1 MHVRTDEEV
10 VTSSSEADLAYWSQ
24 QLADCPEGI
33 ELPCDRPRLA
43 LRVAS
48 YERVATRLPAAVAAR
63 LRRAPTNRSP
73 SAWPFAATAVF
84 FGKIANAKNL
94 VIGMTQYDGIVPV
107 RVDLDPREGF
117 ATLLARLDSRV
128 REGGDHALTDL
139 DVLVRRLGIPADPAR
154 HPLFEVGF
162 GDSESGITGELHVRF
177 DEDSTGVVLFYNA
190 NLFTAA
196 LADRLLRSLV
206 QVLTDITEKSER
218 SEVGKISLLAKAD
231 ATQLLEELCTP
242 AFNWPKH
249 LLLHEL
255 FEAKVDQ
262 TPDAVAIASGSHLL
276 TYRELEARANI
287 VAQSLVR
294 IGVGPDSIV
303 ALVHDRTP
311 EMIIAILATLKAG
324 GAYLPIEPDSPVE
337 RIAYVLEDSGALAI
351 LTVASHASSLSSKL
365 PILCV
370 DDLLRDHP
378 DTSAPRRM
386 RGCEPHHLAYVIY
399 TSGSTGLPKGVLI
412 EHRNVVHL
420 VLAERED
427 FGIRANEALV
437 LLSSYTFDAS
447 IDQIWLAL
455 TSGAKLVLVDKTT
468 ILDAALLANVIAT
481 EHVTHLDTIP
491 SLLAGLSPADIPSVT
506 RVVVGGES
514 CSVAIARTW
523 SGAVSFYNEYGPTET
538 TVGSLRHRVRSLS
551 ESETRVPIGG
561 PIGMTRAYVLDWGGC
576 LVPPG
581 IRGELYIGGAGVTR
595 GYLHREDLTRERFL
609 PDPYASAD
617 ARMYRT
623 GDLVAW
629 RSNGAMDFF
638 GRVDSQ
644 VKVRGFRIELG
655 EIEAALLQHSDVV
668 DAAVTV
674 VGESDE
680 TRRLVC
686 HFQARTPLASADL
699 TAFLAL
705 ALPVYMVPSGFMQ
718 LAELP
723 KTVAGKVDRRK
734 LPRIRIDADG
744 VEPPAN
750 RIELE
755 VRAIWSALLS
765 VPAEQISVSRGF
777 FELGGHSL
785 LVTQMASRIQK
796 SLGVALRVATILAA
810 PTIRAVAE
818 AITAEGPAPA
828 APIQSAN
835 LGLALPATTA
845 QRVMYIIQQG
855 NPHNASNN
863 LPLLYEI
870 EGDLPDET
878 IARGFTA
885 LLERHEALRTG
896 FFFQE
901 GQILQKIAQNVK
913 FHVERYDL
921 DEGREGS
928 TSLDQAMAAFV
939 RPFILEEPPL
949 LRAAVFVAGGRS
961 RFLALDMHHMIT
973 DGMSIETMLEDFIA
987 IVDHEPLPEVKLHY
1001 FDHAAWLE
1009 SDAWHAR
1016 VAAAKPYWMNM
1027 WREELP
1033 ALDLPYDHPRP
1044 VSGHH
1049 GFACDVTVEIS
1060 PATRDAIAR
1069 YARKHEATPFAFFAA
1084 VYSLF
1089 LSSETGSADVA
1100 FAFPSAGRP
1109 HPDFERVVGMF
1120 VNLLVFR
1127 ARIDIEQTFSQFLA
1141 QTMGQVRESLQ
1152 NEDYPF
1158 DNLIEDLQ
1166 IQAQPGRRPLIDTM
1180 LSYEGFTPGKYP
1192 VGNAVL
1198 RERRVNRREAKD
1210 ALAVIIR
1217 EASDGYTLW
1226 FEYSSALFEPSTAE
1240 RFARGFMSIIEKV
1253 LASEEIALG
1262 ALHTVTPDD
1271 ADRILHQFN
1280 TTEHELPST
1289 QGVHEL
1295 FEQHARDQ
1303 PAAPAVTMRSAT
1315 WSYAEVNERAN
1326 AIADAIRA
1334 RGAGRDSIVGIIVPP
1349 SLEMLTSILGVL
1361 KSGAAF
1367 MPIDVSYPLARK
1379 SHMIQDSGTNILLT
1393 KGSCADDLRGELSG
1407 VVIDLDDPAL
1417 YSGSH
1422 AQRPS
1427 TVSRGDLAYV
1437 IYTSGSTGQPKGV
1450 MVEHGNIL
1458 NFSAWLREF
1467 LEIRPSDILSKYA
1480 SFGFDSSIGEIIPA
1494 FISGAR
1500 LVIVPEEIRLSP
1512 DELDAYFAE
1521 QRVTIADLPTQFGE
1535 QFLKH
1540 ASKNSLRAV
1549 RVGGEKLRTVPS
1561 SSCALLNEYGPT
1573 ECTVVAT
1580 SFRVDQSYDNV
1591 PIGTP
1596 IWNTQILILDRLG
1609 RIAPVGV
1616 SGELCIAGM
1625 GVARGY
1631 LNQRLLTAEKFVT
1644 HPLARGGR
1652 IYRTGDLARWRN
1664 DGNIEF
1670 LGRIDTQVKV
1680 RGFRIELGEIEQ
1692 ALMALPGIKDA
1703 TAVARE
1709 NPALRGDLA
1718 IVAFITGPGTEDET
1732 RLQSDLARTL
1742 PPYMVPSRIVR
1753 LAEIPLTSN
1762 GKVDKR
1768 RLPAVELLSTA
1779 SVVLP
1784 RTSTE
1789 HILRPLYAEVLGV
1802 SESVIGV
1809 ETNFVALGGHSLKA
1823 AMLLSAIYRQ
1833 LGVQLRLATFLQASS
1848 IANVA
1853 DEIDIHLTPES
1864 AARPFVK
1871 VARDVELPLTSSQ
1884 SRILAV
1890 QQLATWS
1897 TAYNIPITW
1906 ELLPDVDLDRLAV
1919 ALTAL
1924 VDRHD
1929 ALRASFPI
1937 TGGVV
1942 VERFQQNV
1950 QLEVGRVHVDD
1961 ANLDVTL
1968 ERMVEPFDLTQAPL
1982 MRAAI
1987 VTTETRKLLAL
1998 DLHHIVADGM
2008 SFPIL
2013 LRDLELLYENHA
2025 PPRMGPSYADYVAW
2039 EQSDEA
2045 KAKRAAEK
2053 VWWLEKF
2060 ADPPNQL
2067 DLPYDYDRP
2076 AYPSFEGDEVSI
2088 AVPLETSA
2096 ALLELAKTQSITPLN
2111 PFLAAWALVLARL
2124 GNNPDLV
2131 IGVPAFGR
2139 HVAGTED
2146 IVGMFVNTV
2155 PLRMKLSA
2163 DETFRDLAS
2172 RIGRESAEAFD
2183 RQAYHLSDLVVDLGV
2198 VRDPSRNALFDV
2210 VLEWHEQDEFERSVL
2225 GLEELAQ
2232 PTTPAKFDLELSID
2246 NGREGQ
2252 RLALVFSTNLFS
2264 RTTAEKFLWHLR
2276 RVLEQVAANP
2286 DLRVRDVPMLQPW
2299 EREMLLAD
2307 FNESGDAPQ
2316 IPGTLTDLFAAN
2328 VRDTPTAIAAEDS
2341 EGAYTYE
2348 DVERR
2353 ASVLA
2358 NELVAAGVGVDD
2370 VVALAIGRSREIL
2383 VAVIGIMKA
2392 GAGYLPLEPDAPEER
2407 ASGTI
2412 DDSGAKLLVTDGV
2425 TFGLPSAKVLRW
2437 NSIDWDRSASQESL
2451 ASPTST
2457 AYVIYTS
2464 GSTGKPKGVA
2474 VEHHSAVNYVASSA
2488 RVFGLAREDR
2498 VLLFSSF
2505 TFDASVEQIGIAIAS
2520 GARIVV
2526 PSRDLLLDLE
2536 AFESFL
2542 IEKKITFMHAV
2553 PLFLS
2558 SFTPTRALDLK
2569 WVISGADVC
2578 PIPVAE
2584 RWSKQAAFYNEYGP
2598 TETTVAALRHA
2609 VKSEDIRGSRLSI
2622 GRPAAGA
2629 KIYILDWTGNLAPLG
2644 VAGEMYIGGPG
2655 VSRGYLNNVALTD
2668 ERFLPNPYSP
2678 GERFYK
2684 TGDIARWRRDGTV
2697 DFLGRADN
2705 QVKIRGFRIELGEIE
2720 GALLRH
2726 PEVAEA
2732 AVIVATDHDQK
2743 RLCAYVVTR
2752 HETSPREIR
2761 GFVARL
2767 IPSYMVPDA
2776 VVVLTALPVTS
2787 SGKLDR
2793 KRLPEAVFEEGGIE
2807 DAPSTEAE
2815 WKLSAIWS
2823 EVLKLP
2829 LSRIAVRRSF
2839 FELGGHSLLIMQ
2851 VISHVQEVF
2860 GVRLMPADIFEK
2872 PTIRELAAL
2881 IGTRERQAIVRI
2893 PKLPETGTYPLSSVQ
2908 RRLFAIHQ
2916 AHPES
2921 VSYNIPTVF
2930 EVEGHVTRE
2939 RLEEV
2944 VRALIQRHASFR
2956 TSFVVEHG
2964 EPVARV
2970 AAEVPYSLSEIQ
2982 SDETI
2987 DQLAERLVQPFDL
3000 GVAPLVRI
3008 NLIVRSDR
3016 SEVVVVD
3023 FHHIVMDG
3031 GSSSILWREVRDYL
3045 AGVVLPPLRINYGD
3059 FAAWQASP
3067 EHRASL
3073 ADQRQFWLDRFASL
3087 PEPVALPYDFRRPA
3101 ARTNE
3106 GDLVS
3111 ASLSKQELDAL
3122 IALSRGQDATL
3133 FVTLISSFF
3142 VFLSRIGGTGDLVV
3156 GVPTSGRVHADVQ
3169 DLIGMF
3175 VNTVP
3180 WRLSVPT
3187 EGTFLDF
3194 LAKAKEMSI
3203 EFLSREEYQLES
3215 ILEDLG
3221 VRAEPGHNPLFD
3233 VMFAYESAEPDEFDA
3248 GQVRLRARDFGHRT
3262 AKMDLTLLATETDT
3276 GLELTFE
3283 YATELFTHA
3292 TVQRLADCFATL
3304 LRSILREPSRS
3315 LRSIE
3320 ILTPAARSELLETFN
3335 ATEHELPP
3343 VAGVH
3348 ELFEQWALRTPAA
3361 EAVVCRDVRW
3371 SYAEVDRR
3379 AEVVA
3384 AWLLDHGIQKEDRVA
3399 LLLDPCAD
3407 QVPAIL
3413 GIFKI
3418 GAVFV
3423 PIDAS
3428 YPVGRQSFMITDS
3441 SARALL
3447 TRGDAPA
3454 EIEFTGPRLDLAKLP
3469 AGLAA
3474 SHVGIPDSL
3483 KSRRAKVQVERE
3495 DAAYVIYTSGSTG
3508 KPKGVVAKH
3517 VNLLNFALWYA
3528 HDFGVNAGD
3537 SVAKYFGFS
3546 FDGSMAEMYPACISG
3561 ARLVVIPGELRLAPQ
3576 ELSRYLAEHHVSV
3589 ASFPTPFGEM
3599 FLQAADNPG
3608 LRKIM
3613 LGGEKLRTHR
3623 PGPWTVVNG
3632 YGPTET
3638 TCLSTTYP
3646 VQGQLENI
3654 PVGKP
3659 VWNTQIYI
3667 VDRQDRLCPIGVA
3680 GELCIAGLGVARGY
3694 LNRPELTQERF
3705 VANPFQ
3711 PGTRMYRTGDIARW
3725 LPDGNIE
3732 HLGRRD
3738 TQVKVRGYRIELGEI
3753 EAALLDLPGI
3763 GDAVVL
3769 AHQDVGETLTLVA
3782 YAVSPA
3788 PLDIPRIQA
3797 ALAKTLPEYMVPDH
3811 FLQLDVLPLTTN
3823 GKVDRRALPTIELTG
3838 GDSIVFAADEMELRL
3853 VGIWSRVLG
3862 LEEHKIS
3869 VIARFVDLG
3878 GHSLKAIALMT
3889 EIYRELGIELSVADV
3904 FAHPT
3909 IRSMAAELSRRA
3921 PTRMLHGRG
3930 LSRIP
3935 KLPETGRY
3943 PLSSV
3948 QRRLFAIHQADPNS
3962 VSYNVPAVFDVE
3974 GHIARDQAEAVVR
3987 SVFARHASFRT
3998 SFSIEQGEPV
4008 ARVADEVPS
4017 AVIAIESDETIDE
4030 LTLRLVQPFDISV
4043 APLARVYLVRR
4054 SSGAEVLLVDI
4065 HHIVFDGTSSSI
4077 LWREVRDLLAG
4088 VALPEL
4094 PIHYGDF
4101 AAWQAT
4107 PEHRTSLANHR
4118 QFWLDRFT
4126 PLPAPLPLPYDFRR
4140 PANRTH
4146 AGDMVTTFL
4155 SKPELDAL
4163 AALSRA
4169 HDTTLFTT
4177 LISAFFVFLSRIGGT
4192 DDLVVGVPTS
4202 GRAHPDLQNLIGM
4215 FVNTVPWRLT
4225 VPETGTF
4232 LDFLAT
4238 AKAMSLEFLS
4248 REGYQLESII
4258 EDLGIRGEAD
4268 HNPLFDVM
4276 FAYQLDEADAI
4287 DAGRVRLH
4295 GREFGHRTAKMDL
4308 MLTASETGDG
4318 LELTFEYA
4326 SELFER
4332 STIERLSAHFATLLR
4347 SILRAPTAPLVSL
4360 EILSA
4365 SERATLL
4372 ETFNDTERQLPRVD
4386 GIHELFEE
4394 WVERTPDAQ
4403 AVVCRDVSWTYA
4415 EVNRRSEIIAAWL
4428 QERGVRRDD
4437 RVVIILD
4444 PCADQLPAILGV
4456 LKAGAAFVPIDSSY
4470 PAGRQSY
4477 MIVDSLASAILTRG
4491 DLADGIPF
4499 TGPHLDLDQL
4509 PDGPAHR
4516 SPVRTAL
4523 SDAAYV
4529 IYTSGSTGKPKGVVV
4544 EHTSLLNLALWSIDD
4559 NAVKSGDGISRY
4571 FGFSFDPTMSEIFP
4585 ACITGARLVV
4595 VPAELRLDP
4604 EGMSAY
4610 LAEHRVAVASF
4621 PTQLGEQF
4629 LLITENPGFRRV
4641 TLCGEKLRAHRSGP
4655 WTLVNG
4661 YGPTETTCYSS
4672 SYVVERQV
4680 DNIPIGKPLWNTQI
4694 LVLDKRGR
4702 LCPIGIPGELC
4713 IAGKGVARGY
4723 LNKPELT
4730 NERFVPHPFSP
4741 GARMYRTGDVARWLP
4756 DGNLEYLGRAD
4767 NQVKVRG
4774 FRVELGEI
4782 EAALLAL
4789 PGINDA
4795 AVVDAV
4801 EKSGATAL
4809 IAYVVS
4815 DAPIDAARIQ
4825 AALAKTLPDLIVP
4838 GYYHQLASL
4847 PLTPN
4852 GKVDRRALPAVEVG
4866 DGAPVEPPASELEHA
4881 LLAIWSRVLG
4891 VDQDKIG
4898 VTVHF
4903 VDLGGHSLKAISLV
4917 TELYRELGVELKVG
4931 DVFRHPTI
4939 RAMAIALDSQAP
4951 KAPLAPIARVKPAES
4966 YAASSVQERMFFL
4979 QQLDPSGVSYNLA
4992 SLYAVRTGVQKA
5004 DVAHALATLAK
5015 RHGAF
5020 RCSFELVGSS
5030 PRVRLARTVDLA
5042 LSSVKTTESERD
5054 AVVAYL
5060 TKPFDLS
5067 IAPLAR
5073 ASWIETERGAYLF
5086 FDMHHSVTDGTST
5099 QILLDELSALLEGKV
5114 LPDLP
5119 CDVVDCAVWERGEA
5133 ATEILAKQREHWRAI
5148 FADGVP
5154 PLELITDFPRPV
5166 VATPDGETISE
5177 ELSEQT
5183 LRALKTLG
5191 QKNGLSLYNLCLA
5204 AFNVFLARITRQEDI
5219 VVGTPMSG
5227 RWHPDM
5233 QKVCGMFVNTLV
5245 LRNKPEASIPFL
5257 DFARSVTRRS
5267 LEALD
5272 NQAFPF
5278 ADLVELVGAER
5289 RADRNPLFD
5298 VMLVVNEIEDQRSGG
5313 DIFSSVVV
5321 DVPYAKFD
5329 LTFAVDEAPDRLV
5342 LSMDYRTSLFR
5353 RSTVE
5358 CFLRSLRALF
5368 EDIAARPTA
5377 PLATLSILAPEDRQ
5391 RVELDFNRTDMSFPR
5406 ERAVQEMFEE
5416 AAFQNP
5422 GARALVDNARS
5433 YTYGEVEIFANR
5445 LAHRLIALGVGHESI
5460 VGVLSEPSCELVIA
5474 ELAVLKA
5481 GAAFL
5486 PLDHRYPRERLEL
5499 TLRDSGARVLLASH
5513 GLDDDLEW
5521 PGTRLELGQA
5531 LFEEG
5536 PTTRPPV
5543 DRKETDLAYVIY
5555 TSGSTG
5561 RPKGVA
5567 IEHRSL
5573 VDYVHRSIE
5582 RYGLTPAD
5590 HLTKIAG
5597 VAFDASVM
5605 EIFPALCSGAELHI
5619 VPDSVRLSPLELAA
5633 WMKRSH
5639 ITWSFLPTQL
5649 GEEFMRQGGDTD
5661 LRWLVVGG
5669 DRLRKVSDVPFGVV
5683 NEYGPTE
5690 FTVSATT
5697 FLVDQ
5702 QSDNIPIGKPNPNT
5716 KVFILDP
5723 NGELC
5728 PPAVV
5733 GEICLV
5739 GAGMARGYVGAP
5751 ELTEKKFV
5759 SHRLAGKGRMYKTG
5773 DLGRWREDGNL
5784 EFLGRIDSQVKIRG
5798 FRIELGEIEQAILE
5812 VPGVLS
5818 CVAVD
5823 LPDDAGDR
5831 SLVAYFV
5838 GSNDVAPDLVRE
5850 LVRDSLARRLPD
5862 YMVPVALV
5870 AIAEIPF
5877 TTSGKVD
5884 RKSLPAPELRRAERT
5899 AAPIENVAQALVI
5912 GAFERVLGLTELQ
5925 IDDDFFELGG
5935 NSLKAIAVVAALAND
5950 FRINANDVFRLRTA
5964 RNIARDLPLER
5975 GDLKARLDDLAVS
5988 LRERGTEVEPDEIL
6002 EGLAAY
6008 RVRTKPY
6015 ETLPLVHRETYRN
6028 ILLTGATGFLGCFL
6042 LRDLLKRTD
6051 AKIYVAVRAKTR
6063 KEAWD
6068 RITSRAAFYF
6078 GAGSMEYVR
6087 RRIIVVPSNL
6097 AEPNLGLDDGAFD
6110 QLTRTI
6116 DCIVHAA
6123 ALTKHYGD
6131 YSAFVA
6137 SNVDATHHLIAL
6149 ARQARCPFN
6158 LISTTSVGG
6167 GEIAG
6172 KDHALF
6178 TELDCDIGQQAENH
6192 YIRTKLE
6199 AEKAAIALRR
6209 EGRVA
6214 NIFRVGFLTGDS
6226 KTLRFQQNVDDSGFV
6241 QKLRSYVALRA
6252 MPESALIHSF
6262 CPVNAVSDAIL
6273 RLMFV
6278 SSLQN
6283 ETHHIERFTDEDDA
6297 QRIASESPDV
6307 RTMEDAAF
6315 YDWLSEHLD
6324 DPEITK
6330 AATSMLLH
6338 DGLLEDKGRTEIVTV
6353 RERTDLL
6360 LRRLGFAWSDVA
6372 PAEVWSLL
6380 EPEKVPEPQR
6390 DSIAPRA
6397 SAGMRVAPETS

>member
-1 MHVRTDEEV
+1 MRRRTDEESV
-10 VTSSSEADLAYWSQ
+10 ASSSSEADIAYWIQ
-24 QLADCPEGI
+24 QLADIPDGI
-33 ELPCDRPRLA
+33 ELPCDLPRPA
-43 LRVAS
+43 MRVES
-48 YERVATRLPAAVAAR
+48 HERVLAKLPLAVATR

-73 SAWPFAATAVF
+73 LAWPFAATAVF
-84 FGKIANAKNL
+84 FGKIANAKRL
-94 VIGMTQYDGIVPV
+94 VIGMTQYDGVVPV
-107 RVDLDPREGF
+107 RVELDPQEGF
-117 ATLLARLDSRV
+117 STLLARLDARV
-128 REGGDHALTDL
+128 REDGNHALTDL
-139 DVLVRRLGIPADPAR
+139 APIVAKLGIVSDPAR

-162 GDSESGITGELHVRF
+162 GDSESAVTGDLHVRF
-177 DEDSTGVVLFYNA
+177 DEDSSAVELSYNP
-190 NLFTAA
+190 NLFTLSSAK
-196 LADRLLRSLV
+196 RLLHALV
-206 QVLTDITEKSER
+206 NLLSDLAEKSER
-218 SEVGKISLLAKAD
+218 SPVGKISLLSKSE
-231 ATQLLEELCTP
+231 ATQLLEEVCSPT
-242 AFNWPKH
+242 FNWPKH

-262 TPDAVAIASGSHLL
+262 TPDAIALASGSRTL
-276 TYRELEARANI
+276 TYRDVEAQANI
-287 VAQSLVR
+287 VARALVDL
-294 IGVGPDSIV
+294 GVGPDSIV

-311 EMIIAILATLKAG
+311 EMIVSILGALKAG
-324 GAYLPIEPDSPVE
+324 GAYLPIEPDSPLD
-337 RIAYVLEDSGALAI
+337 RIEYVLKDSSAHAI
-351 LTVASHASSLSSKL
+351 LTTSAHAKNLPQGL
-365 PILCV
+365 PILPV
-370 DDLLRDHP
+370 DDLLHEQKDHP
-378 DTSAPRRM
+378 APRLSRAS
-386 RGCEPHHLAYVIY
+386 EPHHLAYVIY

-427 FGIRANEALV
+427 FGIRASEALV

-468 ILDAALLANVIAT
+468 ILDAALLANVITT
-481 EHVTHLDTIP
+481 EKVTHLDTIP
-491 SLLAGLSPADIPSVT
+491 SLLAGFSPAEIPTVK

-514 CSVAIARTW
+514 CSVATARAW
-523 SGAVSFYNEYGPTET
+523 SQAVSFYNEYGPTET
-538 TVGSLRHRVRSLS
+538 TVGSLRHLVRSLP
-551 ESETRVPIGG
+551 ENEARVPIGS

-581 IRGELYIGGAGVTR
+581 IRGELFIGGAGVTR
-595 GYLHREDLTRERFL
+595 GYLHRDDLTRERFL
-609 PDPYASAD
+609 PDPFASPGD
-617 ARMYRT
+617 RMYRT

-629 RSNGAMDFF
+629 RSSGVVDFF

-655 EIEAALLQHSDVV
+655 EIEAALLKHPDVI

-686 HFQARTPLASADL
+686 HFQARAPLSAKDVS
-699 TAFLAL
+699 TFLAQS
-705 ALPVYMVPSGFMQ
+705 LPVYMVPSGFMQ

-734 LPRIRIDADG
+734 LPRIVVDAEG

-750 RIELE
+750 RIEVE
-755 VRAIWSALLS
+755 VRTIWSALLS
-765 VPAEQISVSRGF
+765 LPENQISVVRGF

-796 SLGVALRVATILAA
+796 SLGVALRVATILSA
-810 PTIRAVAE
+810 PTIRAIAE
-818 AITAEGPAPA
+818 AIIAEGPGQVAPLKH
-828 APIQSAN
+828 AN
-835 LGLALPATTA
+835 LGLALPATMA

-855 NPHNASNN
+855 NPHNTSNN
-863 LPLLYEI
+863 LPLIYEI

-878 IARGFTA
+878 IARGLNA
-885 LLERHEALRTG
+885 LLQRHEALRTG

-901 GQILQKIAQNVK
+901 GQILQKIAQNPILNLE
-913 FHVERYDL
+913 HYDL
-921 DEGREGS
+921 DQAGS
-928 TSLDQAMAAFV
+928 VDEAMAAFI

-949 LRAAVFVAGGRS
+949 IRAAVFTSGGRS

-973 DGMSIETMLEDFIA
+973 DGMSIETMLEDFIS
-987 IVDHEPLPEVKLHY
+987 IVDGTTLPEVKLHY
-1001 FDHAAWLE
+1001 FDHAVWLE
-1009 SDAWHAR
+1009 SEAWRAR
-1016 VAAAKPYWMNM
+1016 VAAAKPYWMSM
-1027 WREELP
+1027 WAEEMP
-1033 ALDLPYDHPRP
+1033 AADLPYDHPRP
-1044 VSGHH
+1044 ISGHH
-1049 GFACDVTVEIS
+1049 GFASDVTVELH
-1060 PATRDAIAR
+1060 PATRDKIAR
-1069 YARKHEATPFAFFAA
+1069 FARKHEATPFAFFAA

-1100 FAFPSAGRP
+1100 FAFPSSGRP

-1127 ARIDIEQTFSQFLA
+1127 ARVDVEQTFSEFLA
-1141 QTMGQVRESLQ
+1141 QTMAQVRESLR

-1166 IQAQPGRRPLIDTM
+1166 VQAQPGRRPLIDTM

-1198 RERRVNRREAKD
+1198 RERRVNKREAKD

-1217 EASDGYTLW
+1217 EASDGYTIW
-1226 FEYSSALFEPSTAE
+1226 FEYSSALFDASTAE
-1240 RFARGFMSIIEKV
+1240 RFARGFTSIIETV
-1253 LASEEIALG
+1253 LANEDVLVAN
-1262 ALHTVTPDD
+1262 LHTVTD
-1271 ADRILHQFN
+1271 ADEQRILHEFN
-1280 TTEHELPST
+1280 ATERALPEVN
-1289 QGVHEL
+1289 GVHEL
-1295 FEQHARDQ
+1295 FEMHARNQ
-1303 PAAPAVTMRSAT
+1303 PNAPAVTMRDTT
-1315 WSYAEVNERAN
+1315 WSYAEVNRRAN
-1326 AIADAIRA
+1326 AVADAIRA
-1334 RGAGRDSIVGIIVPP
+1334 HGAGHRDSIVGILVEP

-1379 SHMIQDSGTNILLT
+1379 SHMLKDSGTKILLT
-1393 KGSCADDLRGELSG
+1393 KKNRADDLKSELAG

-1417 YSGSH
+1417 YEGEH
-1422 AQRPS
+1422 TQRENS
-1427 TVSRGDLAYV
+1427 VLRGDLAYV

-1467 LEIRPSDILSKYA
+1467 LRLEPADVCSKYA

-1494 FISGAR
+1494 FISGSQ

-1521 QRVTIADLPTQFGE
+1521 QRVTVADLPTQFGE
-1535 QFLKH
+1535 QFLKN

-1549 RVGGEKLRTVPS
+1549 RVGGEKLRTVPES
-1561 SSCALLNEYGPT
+1561 TCALLNEYGPT

-1580 SFRVDQSYDNV
+1580 SFRVDKSYDNV
-1591 PIGTP
+1591 PIGQP

-1616 SGELCIAGM
+1616 AGELCIAGS

-1631 LNQRLLTAEKFVT
+1631 LNHRALTSEKFVA

-1652 IYRTGDLARWRN
+1652 MYRTGDLARWRS

-1703 TAVARE
+1703 TAIARE
-1709 NPALRGDLA
+1709 NPVLRGDLA
-1718 IVAFITGPGTEDET
+1718 IVAFITGTDADDET
-1732 RLQSDLARTL
+1732 RIQSDLARTL
-1742 PPYMVPSRIVR
+1742 PPYMVPTRIVR
-1753 LAEIPLTSN
+1753 LEQIPLTSN

-1768 RLPAVELLSTA
+1768 KLPAVELLTTTSI
-1779 SVVLP
+1779 VEP
-1784 RTSTE
+1784 RTETE
-1789 HILRPLYAEVLGV
+1789 RILRPLYAEVLGI
-1802 SESVIGV
+1802 SENVIGV

-1823 AMLLSAIYRQ
+1823 AMLLSAIYRK
-1833 LGVQLRLATFLQASS
+1833 LGIQIRLATFLQASS

-1853 DEIDIHLTPES
+1853 DELELHLTPES
-1864 AARPFVK
+1864 RARPFMK
-1871 VARDVELPLTSSQ
+1871 VARDVELPLTSAQ

-1897 TAYNIPITW
+1897 TAYNIPIAW
-1906 ELLPDVDLDRLAV
+1906 ELLPDVDLDRLAF
-1919 ALTAL
+1919 ALTQL
-1924 VDRHD
+1924 IDRHD
-1929 ALRASFPI
+1929 ALRASFPS
-1937 TGGVV
+1937 TNGVV
-1942 VERFQQNV
+1942 VERFQQDV
-1950 QLEVGRVHVDD
+1950 HLKVGRVHVDD

-1968 ERMVEPFDLTQAPL
+1968 ERMVEPFDLAQAPL
-1982 MRAAI
+1982 MRATI

-1998 DLHHIVADGM
+1998 DLHHIIADGM

-2013 LRDLELLYENHA
+2013 LNDLEALYEDRA
-2025 PPRMGPSYADYVAW
+2025 ALRSGPGYADYVAW

-2053 VWWLEKF
+2053 TWWLEKF

-2076 AYPSFEGDEVSI
+2076 AQPSFEGNEVSV
-2088 AVPLETSA
+2088 AVPIETSG
-2096 ALLELAKTQSITPLN
+2096 ALLNLAKAQSVTPLN

-2124 GNNPDLV
+2124 GNNPDVV

-2139 HVAGTED
+2139 HAAGTED

-2163 DETFRDLAS
+2163 DETFRDFAT
-2172 RIGRESAEAFD
+2172 RVGRDSAEAFD

-2198 VRDPSRNALFDV
+2198 PRDPSRNPLFDT
-2210 VLEWHEQDEFERSVL
+2210 VLEWHERDDFERSVL
-2225 GLEELAQ
+2225 GLEELAP

-2252 RLALVFSTNLFS
+2252 RLSLVFSTNLFS
-2264 RTTAEKFLWHLR
+2264 RATAEKFLLYLR
-2276 RVLEQVAANP
+2276 RVLEQVAVNP
-2286 DLRVRDVPMLQPW
+2286 DLRMRDVRILESW
-2299 EREMLLAD
+2299 ERDMLLDD
-2307 FNESGDAPQ
+2307 FNASNEKPRPAA
-2316 IPGTLTDLFAAN
+2316 TLTDLFDAH
-2328 VRDTPTAIAAEDS
+2328 VRDTPTAIASEDA

-2348 DVERR
+2348 DVDRR
-2353 ASVLA
+2353 ASLLA
-2358 NELVAAGVGVDD
+2358 AALVEKGVGVDD

-2383 VAVIGIMKA
+2383 VAVIGILKT

-2407 ASGTI
+2407 ALGTI

-2425 TFGLPSAKVLRW
+2425 TFGVEPDKVVRW
-2437 NSIDWDRSASQESL
+2437 DSLDWDRQNTFKSRAKTSSL
-2451 ASPTST
+2451 

-2474 VEHHSAVNYVASSA
+2474 VEHHNAVNYAASSA
-2488 RVFGLAREDR
+2488 DVFGLTREDR

-2520 GARIVV
+2520 GARVVV

-2536 AFESFL
+2536 AFEHFL

-2569 WVISGADVC
+2569 WVVSGADVC

-2584 RWSKQAAFYNEYGP
+2584 RWSRHAKFFNEYGP

-2609 VKSEDIRGSRLSI
+2609 VTPDDLRGSRLSI
-2622 GRPAAGA
+2622 GRPCAGA

-2644 VAGEMYIGGPG
+2644 VAGEMFVGGPG
-2655 VSRGYLNNVALTD
+2655 VSRGYRNNKTLTGD
-2668 ERFLPNPYSP
+2668 RFLPNPYAR
-2678 GERFYK
+2678 GERFYR

-2720 GALLRH
+2720 SALLRH

-2732 AVIVATDHDQK
+2732 AVIVATDQDQK

-2752 HETSPREIR
+2752 HETSSTEIR

-2776 VVVLTALPVTS
+2776 VVIMAALPVTS

-2793 KRLPEAVFEEGGIE
+2793 KRLPVAVFEEGGVE
-2807 DAPSTEAE
+2807 DAPATEAE
-2815 WKLSAIWS
+2815 WKLSSIWS

-2829 LSRIAVRRSF
+2829 LSRIAARRSF

-2851 VISHVQEVF
+2851 VISRVQEVF

-2881 IGTRERQAIVRI
+2881 IGTRERSAIVRI

-2916 AHPES
+2916 SNPNS
-2921 VSYNIPTVF
+2921 VSYNIPSIF

-2944 VRALIQRHASFR
+2944 VRALIQRHPSLR
-2956 TSFVVEHG
+2956 TSFVIEHG
-2964 EPVARV
+2964 EPVARI
-2970 AAEVPYSLSEIQ
+2970 APEAPYSLTEIK

-2987 DQLAERLVQPFDL
+2987 EELAERLVQPFDL
-3000 GVAPLVRI
+3000 AHGPLVRI
-3008 NLIVRSDR
+3008 VLVVRPDR
-3016 SEVVVVD
+3016 SEVVFVD
-3023 FHHIVMDG
+3023 FHHIIMDG
-3031 GSSSILWREVRDYL
+3031 GSSTILWGEVRDYL
-3045 AGVVLPPLRINYGD
+3045 AGVVLPPLRIHYGD
-3059 FAAWQASP
+3059 FAAWQATP
-3067 EHRASL
+3067 EHQASL
-3073 ADQRQFWLDRFASL
+3073 ADQRQFWLDRFATL
-3087 PEPVALPYDFRRPA
+3087 PEPLALPYDFRRPA

-3111 ASLSKQELDAL
+3111 TSLSKHELDAL
-3122 IALSRGQDATL
+3122 KALSRGQDATL
-3133 FVTLISSFF
+3133 FVTLISAYF
-3142 VFLSRIGGTGDLVV
+3142 VFLSRIGGVNDLVV
-3156 GVPTSGRVHADVQ
+3156 GVPTSGRVHPDLQ

-3180 WRLSVPT
+3180 WRLTVPT

-3194 LAKAKEMSI
+3194 LAKAKELSI

-3215 ILEDLG
+3215 ILSDLG

-3233 VMFAYESAEPDEFDA
+3233 VMFAYESSDIDDFEA
-3248 GQVRLRARDFGHRT
+3248 GHVRLRACDFGHRT
-3262 AKMDLTLLATETDT
+3262 AKMDLTLTATESGS
-3276 GLELTFE
+3276 GLDFTFE
-3283 YATELFTHA
+3283 YATELFSHD

-3304 LRSILREPSRS
+3304 LRSILREPSRT
-3315 LRSIE
+3315 LHSIE
-3320 ILTPAARSELLETFN
+3320 ILTPEARAEILETFN
-3335 ATEHELPP
+3335 ASSHELPP
-3343 VAGVH
+3343 VSGVH
-3348 ELFEQWALRTPAA
+3348 ELFEQWVQKTPDA
-3361 EAVVCRDVRW
+3361 EAVVCRDVHW
-3371 SYAEVDRR
+3371 TYAEVDRR
-3379 AEVVA
+3379 AEIVA
-3384 AWLLDHGIQKEDRVA
+3384 AWLLDQGIEKEDRVA

-3407 QVPAIL
+3407 QAPAIL

-3441 SARALL
+3441 SARALI

-3454 EIEFTGPRLDLAKLP
+3454 DLEFSGPRLDLEKLP
-3469 AGLAA
+3469 AGK
-3474 SHVGIPDSL
+3474 P
-3483 KSRRAKVQVERE
+3483 RRATVKVDRE
-3495 DAAYVIYTSGSTG
+3495 NAAYIIYTSGSTG
-3508 KPKGVVAKH
+3508 KPKGVVSKH

-3528 HDFGVNAGD
+3528 HDFGVEAGG

-3561 ARLVVIPGELRLAPQ
+3561 ARLVVVPGELRLAPK

-3599 FLQAADNPG
+3599 FLQYADTPE

-3613 LGGEKLRTHR
+3613 LGGEKLRTYR

-3638 TCLSTTYP
+3638 TCLSTSYP
-3646 VQGQLENI
+3646 VYGQLENI

-3667 VDRQDRLCPIGVA
+3667 VDKEDRLCPIGVA
-3680 GELCIAGLGVARGY
+3680 GELCISGLGVARGY

-3705 VANPFQ
+3705 VPNPFQ

-3725 LPDGNIE
+3725 LSDGNIE
-3732 HLGRRD
+3732 HLGRVD

-3753 EAALLDLPGI
+3753 DAALLDLPNI
-3763 GDAVVL
+3763 TDAAVV
-3769 AHQDVGETLTLVA
+3769 AHKDDAGTLTLVA

-3788 PLDIPRIQA
+3788 PIDIPKIQT

-3823 GKVDRRALPTIELTG
+3823 GKVDRRALPMIELTG
-3838 GDSIVFAADEMELRL
+3838 GDSIVFAADEIETRL
-3853 VGIWSRVLG
+3853 VDIWARVLA
-3862 LEEHKIS
+3862 LEPQKIS

-3909 IRSMAAELSRRA
+3909 IRSMALELSRRA
-3921 PTRMLHGRG
+3921 PTRVVQNR
-3930 LSRIP
+3930 SIVRIP

-3948 QRRLFAIHQADPNS
+3948 QRRLFAIHQANPAS
-3962 VSYNVPAVFDVE
+3962 VSYNIPSVFEVE
-3974 GHIARDQAEAVVR
+3974 GKIARDQLRDVMR
-3987 SVFARHASFRT
+3987 TMFARHASFRT
-3998 SFSIEQGEPV
+3998 SFTTEQGEPV
-4008 ARVADEVPS
+4008 AIVAEGVPCK
-4017 AVIAIESDETIDE
+4017 VIDVESDESIDE
-4030 LTLRLVQPFDISV
+4030 LTARLVQPFDISV
-4043 APLARVYLVRR
+4043 APLARVYLIKR

-4065 HHIVFDGTSSSI
+4065 HHIVFDGTSSTI
-4077 LWREVRDLLAG
+4077 LWREVRELMTGAT
-4088 VALPEL
+4088 LPDL

-4101 AAWQAT
+4101 AAWQST
-4107 PEHRTSLANHR
+4107 PEHRTSIANHR
-4118 QFWLDRFT
+4118 QFWLDQLT
-4126 PLPAPLPLPYDFRR
+4126 PQPAPLALPYDYRR

-4146 AGDMVTTFL
+4146 AGDMVTTLL
-4155 SKPELDAL
+4155 SRAELDAL
-4163 AALSRA
+4163 AALSRSQ
-4169 HDTTLFTT
+4169 DTTLFTT

-4192 DDLVVGVPTS
+4192 NDLVVGVPTS
-4202 GRAHPDLQNLIGM
+4202 GRAHPDLENLIGM

-4225 VPETGTF
+4225 VPEHGSF
-4232 LDFLAT
+4232 LDFLAI
-4238 AKAMSLEFLS
+4238 AKTMSLEFLS
-4248 REGYQLESII
+4248 RESYQLESII

-4276 FAYQLDEADAI
+4276 FAYQLNEADAI

-4308 MLTASETGDG
+4308 MLTASEADDG

-4332 STIERLSAHFATLLR
+4332 STIERLAAHFATLVR
-4347 SILRAPTAPLVSL
+4347 SILHAPASDLISL
-4360 EILSA
+4360 EILSP
-4365 SERATLL
+4365 SDRSLIL
-4372 ETFNDTERQLPRVD
+4372 QKFNDNARELPRID

-4394 WVERTPDAQ
+4394 WVERTPNAE
-4403 AVVCRDVSWTYA
+4403 AVVCRDVHWTYA
-4415 EVNRRSEIIAAWL
+4415 EVNRRAEIIAAWL
-4428 QERGVRRDD
+4428 QDRGVRSGD
-4437 RVVIILD
+4437 RVVLILD

-4456 LKAGAAFVPIDSSY
+4456 LKAGAAFVPIDASY
-4470 PAGRQSY
+4470 PASRQSY
-4477 MIVDSLASAILTRG
+4477 MIVDSGAAAILTRG
-4491 DLADGIPF
+4491 NLADEIHF
-4499 TGPHLDLDQL
+4499 DGPRLDLDAL
-4509 PDGPAHR
+4509 PNTPLADVKR
-4516 SPVRTAL
+4516 TRVRTLL

-4544 EHTSLLNLALWSIDD
+4544 EHTSLLNLALWSVDD
-4559 NAVKSGDGISRY
+4559 NTVKSGESISRY

-4595 VPAELRLDP
+4595 VPQELRLDP
-4604 EGMSAY
+4604 KGMSAY
-4610 LAEHRVAVASF
+4610 LAERRVVVAAF
-4621 PTQLGEQF
+4621 PTQLGEQY
-4629 LLITENPGFRRV
+4629 LLLTENPGFRRV
-4641 TLCGEKLRAHRSGP
+4641 TLCGEKLRTYREGP
-4655 WTLVNG
+4655 WKLVNG

-4672 SYVVERQV
+4672 SYVVDRQYE
-4680 DNIPIGKPLWNTQI
+4680 NIPIGKPLWNTQI
-4694 LVLDKRGR
+4694 LILDKHDR
-4702 LCPIGIPGELC
+4702 LCPIGIAGELC
-4713 IAGKGVARGY
+4713 IAGKGLARGY

-4730 NERFVPHPFSP
+4730 SERFVQHPFEP
-4741 GARMYRTGDVARWLP
+4741 NARMYRTGDVARWLP
-4756 DGNLEYLGRAD
+4756 DGNIEYLGRAD

-4782 EAALLAL
+4782 EAALLAI
-4789 PGINDA
+4789 PGIEDA
-4795 AVVDAV
+4795 SVIDAR

-4809 IAYVVS
+4809 VAYVVS

-4825 AALAKTLPDLIVP
+4825 AALAKTLPEFIVP
-4838 GYYHQLASL
+4838 GYFVQLEAL

-4866 DGAPVEPPASELEHA
+4866 DGTPVEPPTSELERT
-4881 LLAIWSRVLG
+4881 LVAIWSRVLG
-4891 VDQDKIG
+4891 VEQEKIS
-4898 VTVHF
+4898 VTTHF

-4917 TELYRELGVELKVG
+4917 SELYRELGVELKIG

-4939 RAMAIALDSQAP
+4939 RKLAIALAEQSP
-4951 KAPLAPIARVKPAES
+4951 TAPLAPIERVKPADS

-4979 QQLDPSGVSYNLA
+4979 QQVDPSGVSYNLA
-4992 SLYAVRTGVQKA
+4992 SLFAVRAGVKKE
-5004 DVAHALATLAK
+5004 DVARALETLVK
-5015 RHGAF
+5015 RHAAF
-5020 RCSFELVGSS
+5020 RCSFELVGST
-5030 PRVRLARTVDLA
+5030 PRLRVAPEVTIA
-5042 LSSVKTTESERD
+5042 FPTVKTTESEREE
-5054 AVVAYL
+5054 VVANL
-5060 TKPFDLS
+5060 TKPFDLAV
-5067 IAPLAR
+5067 APLAR
-5073 ASWIETERGAYLF
+5073 AAWLVTEGNPALGETERANYFF

-5099 QILLDELSALLEGKV
+5099 QILLEELSALVDGQT

-5119 CDVVDCAVWERGEA
+5119 CDVVDCAVWERSDA
-5133 ATEILAKQREHWRAI
+5133 AKEILAKQREHWRAV

-5154 PLELITDFPRPV
+5154 ALELITDFPRPA
-5166 VATPDGETISE
+5166 VASPEGETISE
-5177 ELSEQT
+5177 ELSETT
-5183 LRALKTLG
+5183 LRALKSLG

-5204 AFNVFLARITRQEDI
+5204 AFNVLLARLTRQDDI

-5245 LRNKPEASIPFL
+5245 LRNRPTANLPFL
-5257 DFARSVTRRS
+5257 DFAREVTRRS

-5289 RADRNPLFD
+5289 RGDRNPLFD
-5298 VMLVVNEIEDQRSGG
+5298 VMLVVNEIEDQRPGG
-5313 DIFSSVVV
+5313 DIFSPVVV
-5321 DVPYAKFD
+5321 DVPLAKFD
-5329 LTFAVDEAPDRLV
+5329 LTLAVDETPDRLV
-5342 LSMDYRTSLFR
+5342 LSMEYRTSLFR

-5358 CFLRSLRALF
+5358 CFLRSLRALL
-5368 EDIAARPTA
+5368 EDVVARPTA
-5377 PLATLSILAPEDRQ
+5377 ALAELSILAPEDRQ
-5391 RVELDFNRTDMSFPR
+5391 RVEIDFNETDVAFPR
-5406 ERAVQEMFEE
+5406 ERAAQEMFEE
-5416 AAFQNP
+5416 AAFKNP
-5422 GARALVDNARS
+5422 AARALVDGEDS
-5433 YTYGEVEIFANR
+5433 YTYGEVEVSANR
-5445 LAHRLIALGVGHESI
+5445 LAHRLIALGVGRESI
-5460 VGVLSEPSCELVIA
+5460 VAVLSEPSSALVIA

-5499 TLRDSGARVLLASH
+5499 TLRDSGARVLLAAP
-5513 GLDDDLEW
+5513 GLDHDLEW
-5521 PGTRLELGQA
+5521 PGSRLTLSDA
-5531 LFEEG
+5531 LFHEG
-5536 PTTRPPV
+5536 PTTRPAL

-5573 VDYVHRSIE
+5573 VDYVHRSID
-5582 RYGLTPAD
+5582 RYGLTPSD
-5590 HLTKIAG
+5590 RLTKYAG
-5597 VAFDASVM
+5597 VAFDASIM
-5605 EIFPALCSGAELHI
+5605 EIFPALCSGAELHF
-5619 VPDSVRLSPLELAA
+5619 VPDFARLSPPELAA
-5633 WMKRSH
+5633 WMGRSK

-5649 GEEFMRQGGDTD
+5649 GEEFMRERGATA

-5669 DRLRKVSDVPFGVV
+5669 DRLRKISEVPFGIV

-5697 FLVDQ
+5697 FVVDA

-5716 KVFILDP
+5716 KVFVLDAR
-5723 NGELC
+5723 GELC
-5728 PPAVV
+5728 PPAVA

-5751 ELTEKKFV
+5751 ELTDKKFV
-5759 SHRLAGKGRMYKTG
+5759 THPLAGNARMYKTG
-5773 DLGRWREDGNL
+5773 DLGRWRHDGNL

-5798 FRIELGEIEQAILE
+5798 FRIELGEIEQALLE
-5812 VPGVLS
+5812 APGVTS
-5818 CVAVD
+5818 CVVVD
-5823 LPDDAGDR
+5823 VADESGDR
-5831 SLVAYFV
+5831 SLVGYFV
-5838 GSNDVAPDLVRE
+5838 ASSDDVDPIA
-5850 LVRDSLARRLPD
+5850 VRDVLARRLPD
-5862 YMVPVALV
+5862 YMLPVALV
-5870 AIAEIPF
+5870 RIAEIPF
-5877 TTSGKVD
+5877 TTNGKVD
-5884 RKSLPAPELRRAERT
+5884 RKRLPAPELKRVERAP
-5899 AAPIENVAQALVI
+5899 APVENVAQALVI
-5912 GAFERVLGLTELQ
+5912 GAFERVLGLTGLQ
-5925 IDDDFFELGG
+5925 VDDDFFELGG

-5950 FRINANDVFRLRTA
+5950 FRINANDLFRLRTA
-5964 RNIARDLPLER
+5964 RNIARDVPLER
-5975 GDLKARLDDLAVS
+5975 GDLKARLDAVAAS
-5988 LRERGTEVEPDEIL
+5988 FRDREFEVEPDEIVDA
-6002 EGLAAY
+6002 LAAY
-6008 RVRTKPY
+6008 RAKYKPY
-6015 ETLPLVHRETYRN
+6015 ESLPLNHRETYRN

-6051 AKIYVAVRAKTR
+6051 AKIYVTVRAKTR

-6097 AEPNLGLDDGAFD
+6097 EEPHLGLDDGAFD
-6110 QLTRTI
+6110 QLARTI

-6123 ALTKHYGD
+6123 ALTKHYGE

-6137 SNVDATHHLIAL
+6137 SNVDATNNLIAL

-6167 GEIAG
+6167 GEIEG
-6172 KDHALF
+6172 KDDALF
-6178 TELDCDIGQQAENH
+6178 TELDCDIGQRAENH
-6192 YIRTKLE
+6192 YIRTKLD
-6199 AEKAAIALRR
+6199 AEKAAIAFRR

-6226 KTLRFQQNVDDSGFV
+6226 RTLRFQQNVDDSGFV
-6241 QKLRSYVALRA
+6241 QKLRSFVALGA

-6262 CPVNAVSDAIL
+6262 CPVNAVSDAVL
-6273 RLMFV
+6273 RLMF
-6278 SSLQN
+6278 SSALQN
-6283 ETHHIERFTDEDDA
+6283 ETHHIERFTTEEDA
-6297 QRIASESPDV
+6297 QRIASENPEV

-6315 YDWLSEHLD
+6315 YEWLSENLD
-6324 DPEITK
+6324 RPEITK

-6338 DGLLEDKGRTEIVTV
+6338 EGLLEEQGHTTIVTV

-6360 LRRLGFAWSDVA
+6360 LSRLGFVWSEVS
-6372 PAEVWSLL
+6372 PAQVWSLL
-6380 EPEKVPEPQR
+6380 EPEKIPDPPR
-6390 DSIAPRA
+6390 DSIAPRP
-6397 SAGMRVAPETS
+6397 SGGMRSAPSSTNLA